1 MVIISNNYNHYI
13 KLCWYGDY
21 QGWGA
26 VKNEYALTPH
36 IHQPFRLQNQYYDQE
51 TGLHYN
57 FYRYYDPHMGRFTQ
71 RDPIGLLGGEN
82 LYQFAPNTVS
92 WVDPSGLAVICTR
105 PLDFNQG
112 NKIYSDFDPSSRDG
126 FDLGF
131 FHEQIMFKNGSN
143 IGYSGTKDDKGK
155 ILGIYEEKDP
165 RLLSQYKCSNV
176 QYDDE
181 IMLKAVKNVKEKL
194 LPVYS
199 SVGQYGDKNIWI

>member
-1 MVIISNNYNHYI
+1 
-13 KLCWYGDY
+13 
-21 QGWGA
+21 
-26 VKNEYALTPH
+26 
-36 IHQPFRLQNQYYDQE
+36 
-51 TGLHYN
+51 
-57 FYRYYDPHMGRFTQ
+57 MGRFTQ

-143 IGYSGTKDDKGK
+143 IGYSGIKDDKGK

-181 IMLKAVKNVKEKL
+181 IMLKAVKNVKEKQV
-194 LPVYS
+194 PVYS
-199 SVGQYGDKNIWI
+199 SVGQYGVKISGFKPKYAPEQYNILFNNCQDFVTDVLKEYKKIKMQIK